1 MPTIL
6 AFVAHPDDETYPFGG
21 TLALAARAGWRCAVY
36 AATAGE
42 GGERHDGGAPGR
54 EALAEARL
62 RELGASCRALGAEPP
77 VCWNL
82 PDGGLSQIA
91 SQTDRAVDAIREHRP
106 DVVLSLGRD
115 GAYGH
120 PDHLAV
126 FRWVTDAV
134 AAADEAPAL
143 LLAAFPT
150 GLFLPQY
157 ELCRVAGVLGDPPVL
172 DPRSLGGGQVHYS
185 VPIGATA
192 GQKLASIAAHRTQ
205 LPDGDPRSLF
215 PPGIIDDLLSIER
228 FADASG
234 RANRRIRR
242 LLAQLA

>member
-6 AFVAHPDDETYPFGG
+6 AFVAHPDDETYSFGG
-21 TLALAARAGWRCAVY
+21 TLALAARAGWRCTVY

-62 RELGASCRALGAEPP
+62 RELEASCRALGAEPP

-91 SQTDRAVDAIREHRP
+91 SQADRVEQAIRERRP

-126 FRWVTDAV
+126 FRWVTEAM
-134 AAADEAPAL
+134 AAANDEPAL
-143 LLAAFPT
+143 LLAAFPA

-157 ELCRVAGVLGDPPVL
+157 ELCRTVGVLGDPPVL
-172 DPRSLGGGQVHYS
+172 EPGDLGAGKVHYR
-185 VPIGATA
+185 VPIGDTA
-192 GQKLASIAAHRTQ
+192 GQKLAAIAAHRTQ
-205 LPDGDPRSLF
+205 LPDGDPRALF
-215 PPGIIDDLLSIER
+215 PPRIIDGLLSIER
-228 FADASG
+228 FEDASG
-234 RANRRIRR
+234 RANRRTTT
-242 LLAQLA
+242 LFAQLA